1 MNSRAEEQHC
11 GVCEP
16 KHLERNKYYYGK
28 QFTVR
33 DMQQE
38 QSYFL
43 QRMALTNRALFGWGV
58 VCGLDITLCGTSLL
72 VHPGLAMDCCGH
84 QVLVCEEVPV
94 CMKAE
99 SAKCPGKDY
108 ALCLEYAE
116 CETEEIKLPPDGC
129 EISCSQQHNRIR
141 DHYRIRLVP
150 WNKECHD
157 RRDDSLPCPDSLKRP
172 AAETPKPECPPPTL
186 HSHLCHHLQ
195 CHQCDCCAC
204 VVLAKVTV
212 GDQPVVDACA
222 HRRIVY
228 NNPMLF
234 KLLECYHGDLA
245 HIVDFSWREQAHG
258 GESRSVPWDWFFAQ
272 IKDGFKV
279 YFDRHVDKKSL
290 SRHTFIVTLTFADPD
305 SGRTRAERV
314 PPAKRPSV
322 EIVGECSHATFRAS
336 TRWLAD
342 DTNITALRDGFD
354 VEITLRGSN
363 IYTDDSTGHPRK
375 ALDGD
380 FIGELLPTGNGTPGG
395 DFFDWFHVEAQPH
408 TAQPVPQDEED

>member
-1 MNSRAEEQHC
+1 MNSRAEDQPC

-38 QSYFL
+38 QLYFL

-58 VCGLDITLCGTSLL
+58 VCGLDVELGDTSLV
-72 VHPGLAMDCCGH
+72 VHQGLAMDCCGH
-84 QVLVCEEVPV
+84 QILVCEEVTV
-94 CMKAE
+94 CMKALAAE
-99 SAKCPGKDY
+99 CPGQDF

-129 EISCSQQHNRIR
+129 DISCSQEHNRIR

-150 WNKECHD
+150 WKNECHD
-157 RRDDSLPCPDSLKRP
+157 RRDNSLPCPDSEKRP
-172 AAETPKPECPPPTL
+172 VAETPKPGCTPPSL
-186 HSHLCHHLQ
+186 HRHLCHHLQ
-195 CHQCDCCAC
+195 CLNCECCAC

-212 GDQPVVDACA
+212 GDNPTSDPCT

-234 KLLECYHGDLA
+234 KLLECYHGDLS
-245 HIVDFSWREQAHG
+245 HIVDFNWREKTR
-258 GESRSVPWDWFFAQ
+258 EKKNRYVPWAWFFGQ
-272 IKDGFKV
+272 IKDGLKV
-279 YFDRHVDKKSL
+279 YFDRHMDPKSL
-290 SRHTFIVTLTFADPD
+290 SRHTFIVTLTFADAD
-305 SGRTRAERV
+305 SGRIRAERV
-314 PPAKRPSV
+314 PSEKRPFV
-322 EIVGECSHATFRAS
+322 EIVGECSNATFQGSAS
-336 TRWLAD
+336 WLDD

-363 IYTDDSTGHPRK
+363 IYTDDSDHRPRK

-408 TAQPVPQDEED
+408 TPQPVPQDEED